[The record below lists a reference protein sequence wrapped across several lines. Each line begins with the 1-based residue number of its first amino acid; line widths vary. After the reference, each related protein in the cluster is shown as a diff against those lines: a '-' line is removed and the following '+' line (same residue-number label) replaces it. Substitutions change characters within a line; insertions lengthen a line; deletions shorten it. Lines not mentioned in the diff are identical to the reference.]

1 MLMVNGNPDTR
12 NQEHGVSSEM
22 FQLRLT
28 RHSLAIDGV
37 LYPGHY
43 ITTTAVEYDL
53 AIPNSVATYNCQRE
67 KYGGNMKKKWWKCQQ
82 SLTGYLTR
90 SRNIESWENQL
101 SSLTANGS
109 DSHCVVPFSSQILCD
124 CE

>member
-22 FQLRLT
+22 FQLRPT
-28 RHSLAIDGV
+28 SHSLAIDGV

-53 AIPNSVATYNCQRE
+53 AIPNSVATHNCDE
-67 KYGGNMKKKWWKCQQ
+67 GKNGGNMN
-82 SLTGYLTR
+82 SFIVAVLPGVGILRVGRT
-90 SRNIESWENQL
+90 
-101 SSLTANGS
+101 SS
-109 DSHCVVPFSSQILCD
+109 VP
-124 CE
+124 